1 MQYILLISE
10 GFSQAHHAS
19 GIPQINGSETPLTK
33 VCGSENGTQ
42 PAQKVKIGRKVIGHD
57 PYD

>member
-19 GIPQINGSETPLTK
+19 GIPQINGSETPLAK
-33 VCGSENGTQ
+33 VCGSANGTQ
-42 PAQKVKIGRKVIGHD
+42 PARKVKMGRKVIGHHPD
-57 PYD
+57 D